1 MEKPN
6 AYLGLHEIT
15 IVDVSTAFEEA
26 EFDSIGEGELI
37 EVSPEDLYLTFG
49 LRLDNDLPFN
59 LVWPAEQLGAIADC
73 FGVSIAELLDR
84 NPSDI
89 IGSIGKGKF
98 YRFRLGG
105 HTTGAFFSPIKKD
118 DVDS

>member
-15 IVDVSTAFEEA
+15 IVEVSAAFEKA
-26 EFDSIGEGELI
+26 ELDSVQEGELI
-37 EVSPEDLYLTFG
+37 EISPEDLYLTFD

-73 FGVSIAELLDR
+73 FGFSIAELLDG
-84 NPSDI
+84 NLSDI

-98 YRFRLGG
+98 YCFRLGG
-105 HTTGAFFSPIKKD
+105 HTTGAFFSPIKK
-118 DVDS
+118 